1 MSENYVVKRGEIY
14 MASFHDYNT
23 VGNEQSGTRP
33 VLILQNNIGNRFG
46 TTTIVA
52 LLTTKIKKDIPTHV
66 FLEDIKS
73 DVLLE
78 QIRTISKLR
87 LLHKIGE
94 IKEEDLTEINMKLAF
109 SLGLINLQKQD

>member
-73 DVLLE
+73 NVLLE

-109 SLGLINLQKQD
+109 SLGLIHLPKQD